1 MPVTLP
7 PTIVAPLLVVVAAA
21 TLVIAAWVLVGLVN
35 PGTVNAMTL
44 PALNVPAVNAM
55 VKTKGPVPDKAE
67 APAAPDEGAVKER
80 VPEPLSAKPA
90 PLSVM
95 TILPSG
101 ATAVAG
107 VSVTLMVTPVAPFAT
122 LLRVIAGE
130 AIPSEIMDGATFC
143 CVPDCAD
150 VESSKTPAA

>member
-1 MPVTLP
+1 MPE
-7 PTIVAPLLVVVAAA
+7 VVAAA
-21 TLVIAAWVLVGLVN
+21 TLVIAACVLVGLVN
-35 PGTVNAMTL
+35 PGMVNAMTL
-44 PALNVPAVNAM
+44 PASNVPAVNEM
-55 VKTKGPVPDKAE
+55 VRTKGPVPDRAVL
-67 APAAPDEGAVKER
+67 PAAPDEGAVNAR

-95 TILPSG
+95 MILPSG
-101 ATAVAG
+101 ATAAAG

>member
-1 MPVTLP
+1 MLD
-7 PTIVAPLLVVVAAA
+7 PTIVVPLLAVVAAA

-35 PGTVNAMTL
+35 PGMVNAMTL
-44 PALNVPAVNAM
+44 PALNVPVYEL
-55 VKTKGPVPDKAE
+55 VKTKGPVPDRAVL
-67 APAAPDEGAVKER
+67 PAAPDEGAVNAR
-80 VPEPLSAKPA
+80 VPAPLSAKPA

-95 TILPSG
+95 MILPSG

-107 VSVTLMVTPVAPFAT
+107 VSVTLMVTPVSPFAT

>member
-1 MPVTLP
+1 MLD
-7 PTIVAPLLVVVAAA
+7 PTIVVPPVPSLAVVAAA

-35 PGTVNAMTL
+35 PGMVNAMTL
-44 PALNVPAVNAM
+44 PALNVPAVNEM

-67 APAAPDEGAVKER
+67 APAAPDEGAVKAR
-80 VPEPLSAKPA
+80 VPAPLSAKPV

-107 VSVTLMVTPVAPFAT
+107 VSVTLMITPVAPMVT
-122 LLRVIAGE
+122 LLRVMAGDRAPIEVPARIAG
-130 AIPSEIMDGATFC
+130 
-143 CVPDCAD
+143 
-150 VESSKTPAA
+150 

>member
-1 MPVTLP
+1 MLD

-35 PGTVNAMTL
+35 PGMVNAMTL
-44 PALNVPAVNAM
+44 PALNVPEYEM

-67 APAAPDEGAVKER
+67 APAAPDEGAVNAR

-95 TILPSG
+95 MILPSG
-101 ATAVAG
+101 ANAAAG
-107 VSVTLMVTPVAPFAT
+107 VSVTLMVTAVAPMAT
-122 LLRVIAGE
+122 LLRVMMGDRAPREVPARIAG
-130 AIPSEIMDGATFC
+130 
-143 CVPDCAD
+143 
-150 VESSKTPAA
+150 

>member
-1 MPVTLP
+1 M
-7 PTIVAPLLVVVAAA
+7 LVVVAAA
-21 TLVIAAWVLVGLVN
+21 TLVIAACVLVGLVN

-44 PALNVPAVNAM
+44 PALNVPEYEM

-67 APAAPDEGAVKER
+67 APADEGAVKER

-95 TILPSG
+95 MILPSG

-107 VSVTLMVTPVAPFAT
+107 VSVTLMITPVAPFAT
-122 LLRVIAGE
+122 LLRVMVGDRAPREVPARIAG
-130 AIPSEIMDGATFC
+130 
-143 CVPDCAD
+143 
-150 VESSKTPAA
+150 

>member
-1 MPVTLP
+1 M
-7 PTIVAPLLVVVAAA
+7 AVVAAA
-21 TLVIAAWVLVGLVN
+21 TLVIAACVLVGLVN
-35 PGTVNAMTL
+35 PGMVNAMTL
-44 PALNVPAVNAM
+44 PALNVPEYEM

-107 VSVTLMVTPVAPFAT
+107 VSVTLMITPVAPFAT
-122 LLRVIAGE
+122 LLRVMVGDRAPREVPARIAG
-130 AIPSEIMDGATFC
+130 
-143 CVPDCAD
+143 
-150 VESSKTPAA
+150 

>member
-1 MPVTLP
+1 MLD

-21 TLVIAAWVLVGLVN
+21 TLVIAACVLVGLVN
-35 PGTVNAMTL
+35 PGMVNAMTL
-44 PALNVPAVNAM
+44 PALNVPEYEM

-95 TILPSG
+95 MILPSG

>member
-1 MPVTLP
+1 MLD

-21 TLVIAAWVLVGLVN
+21 TLVIASCVPVGLVN
-35 PGTVNAMTL
+35 PGMVNAMTL
-44 PALNVPAVNAM
+44 PALNVPAVNVM

-67 APAAPDEGAVKER
+67 APAAPDEGAVNAR

-95 TILPSG
+95 MILPSG
-101 ATAVAG
+101 ANAVVG

-122 LLRVIAGE
+122 LLRVMMGDRAPREVPARIAG
-130 AIPSEIMDGATFC
+130 
-143 CVPDCAD
+143 
-150 VESSKTPAA
+150 

>member
-1 MPVTLP
+1 MLD

-21 TLVIAAWVLVGLVN
+21 TLVIAACVLVGLVN
-35 PGTVNAMTL
+35 PGMVNAMTL
-44 PALNVPAVNAM
+44 PALNVPAVNVM

-80 VPEPLSAKPA
+80 VPAPLSAKPA

-95 TILPSG
+95 MILPSG

-122 LLRVIAGE
+122 LLRVMMGDRAPREVPARIAG
-130 AIPSEIMDGATFC
+130 
-143 CVPDCAD
+143 
-150 VESSKTPAA
+150 

>member
-1 MPVTLP
+1 MLD

-44 PALNVPAVNAM
+44 PALNVPAVNVM

-67 APAAPDEGAVKER
+67 APAAPDEGAVNAR

-95 TILPSG
+95 MILPSG
-101 ATAVAG
+101 ATAAAG
-107 VSVTLMVTPVAPFAT
+107 VSVTLMITPVAPFAT